1 MTDTLHNLTFEKP
14 HRPLWLRGVNWAG
27 ETLKQNKI
35 SLVNLAEES
44 LLTAATRKTGLA
56 DWGDESFRLPLQMLL
71 KSLEEDAEL
80 TLFGRYFMR
89 KLCIQLLINRLRIQ
103 EDIKCY
109 PEIRQV
115 AIARPLFILG
125 MPRTGTTLL
134 HNLLAQDPKSRWL
147 HLWEMASPSPPP
159 EYHNRH
165 SDPRIQK
172 VEKLVQR
179 YNALAPQLATAHN
192 LNPHG
197 PEECNPLF
205 EHEFTS
211 LIFEI
216 RANVESYVTWMETYD
231 MLKAYQ
237 FYRQQLQLLAW
248 RYPPDSHWVFKAPA
262 HIFYLDTLIKV
273 FPDACI
279 VQTHRD
285 PLKVLPSICSLTAIV
300 RGIYSD
306 RIEPKTLGNYW
317 CDRIAKALKREMQ
330 VRDSQAPSRFYDVD
344 YHNLVQDPIGTV
356 RQIYAYF
363 NYDFNPQMAE
373 NIQTWLARNPQ
384 HKHGVHRYSL
394 DQFGLDPERVNAQFE
409 QYCERF
415 NVKRE

>member
-1 MTDTLHNLTFEKP
+1 MTKASYSLTFEDP
-14 HRPLWLRGVNWAG
+14 YRPLWLRGINWAG
-27 ETLKQNKI
+27 KTLKQNGI
-35 SLVNLAEES
+35 GLVNLSEES
-44 LLTAATRKTGLA
+44 LLSTASRKTGLS
-56 DWGDESFRLPLQMLL
+56 DWGDESFRLPLRMLL

-80 TLFGRYFMR
+80 SLFGRYFLR
-89 KLCIQLLINRLRIQ
+89 KLCIQLLTNRLRIQ
-103 EDIKCY
+103 EDIKRY
-109 PEIRQV
+109 PEIQKV

-125 MPRTGTTLL
+125 MPRAGTTLL

-147 HLWEMASPSPPP
+147 HLWEMVSPSPPP
-159 EYHNRH
+159 EYHNRYR
-165 SDPRIQK
+165 DPRIHK

-179 YNALAPQLATAHN
+179 YNTLAPQLATVHN

-205 EHEFTS
+205 EHEFAS

-216 RANVESYVTWMETYD
+216 RANVKSYATWMETYD

-248 RYPPDSHWVFKAPA
+248 HYPPESHWVFKAPA
-262 HIFYLDTLIKV
+262 HIFYLDTLMKV

-285 PLKVLPSICSLTAIV
+285 PLKVLPSVCSLTAIV
-300 RGIYSD
+300 RSIYSD

-317 CDRIAKALKREMQ
+317 SDRIAKALKREMQ
-330 VRDSQAPSRFYDVD
+330 VRDSETSSRFYDVH
-344 YHNLVQDPIGTV
+344 YHHLVQDPIGTV

-363 NYDFNPQMAE
+363 GYDFHPQMAE
-373 NIQTWLARNPQ
+373 NIKTWLAQNPQ

-394 DQFGLDPERVNAQFE
+394 EQFGLAPERVNHQFA

-415 NVKRE
+415 NIKRE